1 MINKTMNKKQ
11 LRFLSYPLKYMKKQK
26 LNKKLSITNKN
37 KFKKILYK
45 LILYKISNFIARLD
59 AMNTL
64 DRTLMI
70 DIINIQIAFF
80 R

>member
-45 LILYKISNFIARLD
+45 LTLYKISNFILK
-59 AMNTL
+59 N
-64 DRTLMI
+64 MI
-70 DIINIQIAFF
+70 F
-80 R
+80 